1 MYILACNFPMRNA
14 GFIVLC
20 LKPLVELIRVLQQ
33 TKTTAGKHEI
43 VKMLEMLFHKTNII
57 CNIF

>member
-1 MYILACNFPMRNA
+1 MRNA